1 MLCLLLPG
9 KNNNR
14 ENGNYMAKKIIV
26 SEKLPVFG
34 PYSAAVEANGL
45 IFVSGQIPVNPA
57 TGEIIADIKSA
68 TRQILNDIKT
78 LLDSAGLSMTDI
90 VKTTIFL
97 KNIADFAAVNEVY
110 ADFFPQEPPA
120 RSTIEVSN
128 LPKGALLEIEA
139 VAVR

>member
-1 MLCLLLPG
+1 
-9 KNNNR
+9 
-14 ENGNYMAKKIIV
+14 MAKKIIV